1 MHFLAF
7 SVIIYFTYKD
17 LKMRVES
24 WWRMDKKEIA
34 KKVILKSGGVAK
46 TASFIS
52 AGLKNYEVA
61 SLCNEGYIERIRH
74 GYYQLSEKNDLTEAK
89 LLSTLLPQG
98 IVCVE
103 SALFHYGYSDFAPR
117 QWAVALPRTMSR
129 AAKQMQAVPL
139 KAYFIKKEFYTF
151 GKTADDFDGITLPI
165 YDRERT
171 ICDCFKYRT
180 KLDSELFN
188 KAINAYVADDKK
200 NLANLSKYA
209 KEMKLYK
216 KVTELMEV
224 MLNG

>member
-1 MHFLAF
+1 
-7 SVIIYFTYKD
+7 
-17 LKMRVES
+17 MRVES
-24 WWRMDKKEIA
+24 WWRMNKKEIA
-34 KKVILKSGGVAK
+34 EKVISKSGGVAK

-61 SLCNEGYIERIRH
+61 SLCNEGHIERIRQ

-98 IVCVE
+98 IVCME
-103 SALFHYGYSDFAPR
+103 SALFHYEYSDFAPL

-139 KAYFIKKEFYTF
+139 KAYFIKKDFYTI
-151 GKTADDFDGITLPI
+151 GKTTDNFDGIMLPI

-188 KAINAYVADDKK
+188 KAINAYAADDKK

-216 KVTELMEV
+216 KVMELMEV